1 MKMDLSHM
9 MVSAA
14 ILIVTGMGGWI
25 LTTVNQLENEVSL
38 LRHEVNE
45 MQEDVNV
52 MKAGLYLTD
61 PNHNSRTCPICLH
74 QEVGYR

>member
-1 MKMDLSHM
+1 MEMKEMIISGAFM
-9 MVSAA
+9 
-14 ILIVTGMGGWI
+14 LITGMGGWI
-25 LTTVNQLENEVSL
+25 LSTTNELENEVQL
-38 LRHEVNE
+38 LRHELNE
-45 MQEDVNV
+45 IKEDVDV

>member
-1 MKMDLSHM
+1 MEMKEMIISGAFM
-9 MVSAA
+9 
-14 ILIVTGMGGWI
+14 IITGMGGWI
-25 LTTVNQLENEVSL
+25 LSTTNELENEVQL
-38 LRHEVNE
+38 LRHEINE
-45 MQEDVNV
+45 MKEDVDV